1 MLLVG
6 DIGGTKTI
14 LAVVKDETGART
26 LHHERNYPSAQFDS
40 LEAIIHEYLG
50 GTTLS
55 IDRACF
61 AIAGPIINGQAQIT
75 NLPWVVESEKIR
87 SAFKLTVVRLIND
100 LESVAYA
107 VPVLEPEDIC
117 TLHAGSP
124 VARGTVAVIAP
135 GTGLG
140 EAFLTWDGGAYRP
153 HASEGSHA
161 SFGPTTPLQME
172 LLAYLREKKGFDHVS
187 YERVCSGAL
196 GFPNLYDFLKNTG
209 RYSEPC
215 WLAAKL
221 ADCED
226 PTPVI
231 VEAAKDKTNPCG
243 ICVATLELFCEILAA
258 EAGNLALKVLSTGG
272 IYLGGGIP
280 PRILDELQKPVF
292 LFNLKNKGRFQDL
305 ISKMSVKVILNAKAG
320 LLGAAVHGLQTI
332 SRNCS

>member
-14 LAVVKDETGART
+14 PGVVKDETGARI
-26 LHHERNYPSAQFDS
+26 LHHERIYPSTQFDS
-40 LEAIIHEYLG
+40 LEAMIHEYLG
-50 GTTLS
+50 ETTLS

-61 AIAGPIINGQAQIT
+61 AVAGPIINGQARVT

-87 SAFKLTVVRLIND
+87 SAFNITVVSLIND

-107 VPVLEPEDIC
+107 VPALEPVDIC
-117 TLHAGSP
+117 TLHEGSP
-124 VARGTVAVIAP
+124 VAGGTIAVIAP

-140 EAFLTWDGGAYRP
+140 EAFLTWDGGAYRA
-153 HASEGSHA
+153 HASEGAHA

-187 YERVCSGAL
+187 YERVCSGGL

-209 RYSEPC
+209 HCSEPG
-215 WLAAKL
+215 WLAKIL

-231 VEAAKDKTNPCG
+231 VEAAKDKANPCG
-243 ICVATLELFCEILAA
+243 ICIATLDLFSEILAS

-280 PRILDELQKPVF
+280 PRILDELRKPAF
-292 LFNLKNKGRFQDL
+292 MFNLRNKGRFQDL
-305 ISKMSVKVILNAKAG
+305 ISKMPVKVILNAKAG
-320 LLGAAVHGLQTI
+320 LLGAAVHGLQGA
-332 SRNCS
+332 